1 VDEAMQAWAGDL
13 ATLTEGAGSN
23 PWLREAGVLALLGSA
38 AGGVAGAEQAVKHL
52 KMGQTVRTAREKL
65 SDRLTQAIEGVMAS
79 YQAVLDG
86 IDVGDGRQLRL
97 RASEYMDR
105 I

>member
-1 VDEAMQAWAGDL
+1 
-13 ATLTEGAGSN
+13 
-23 PWLREAGVLALLGSA
+23 
-38 AGGVAGAEQAVKHL
+38 
-52 KMGQTVRTAREKL
+52 
-65 SDRLTQAIEGVMAS
+65 MAS

-86 IDVGDGRQLRL
+86 IEVGDGRQLRL